1 MAWGFGIRLLGGL
14 GLTLFLASIFTPLAT
29 LLAGISSSPSRL
41 ERADAIVVLAASVDA
56 EGVLSNGSFRRAVQ
70 GVILQ
75 RKGLAPLLV
84 LSGLSRNSG
93 PAEAVVRAQLAR
105 DLGIPPEMILTETQ
119 ARTTQEEAVR
129 LGDLLRSRGAR
140 RILLVTDSQHLPRA
154 EALFERAGF
163 EVLSAPADDFSSAAV
178 EPEERL
184 RLMRRIAQEITA
196 RLYYRL
202 AGYL

>member
-1 MAWGFGIRLLGGL
+1 VTNGFCVRLLGAVGL
-14 GLTLFLASIFTPLAT
+14 LLFLSSAFSPLPS
-29 LLAGISSSPSRL
+29 LLGRMSSGPSRL
-41 ERADAIVVLAASVDA
+41 EPADAIVVLGAAIYP
-56 EGVLSNGSFRRAVQ
+56 EGVLNNSSFRRAVQ
-70 GVILQ
+70 GIILQ

-84 LSGLSRNSG
+84 LSGASRNSG
-93 PAEAVVRAQLAR
+93 PAEATVRAELAR
-105 DLGIPPEMILTETQ
+105 ELGIPPEAILIDTQ
-119 ARTTQEEAVR
+119 GRTTQEEAVR
-129 LGDLLRSRGAR
+129 LGELLRSSGSR

-154 EALFERAGF
+154 QALFERAGF
-163 EVLSAPADDFSSAAV
+163 DVLSAPADDFSSAAV